1 MLCPPTRFPYTLAS
15 ALPDGTRD
23 VSVVLPRWIVMK
35 REFERVYEAC
45 CATPPCTDTCPA
57 LKVALG
63 EDFDGNGTPEATVN
77 YEVFSGIGLACAD
90 KAYRPFLLHP
100 IDGPEVQAL
109 VADPNPPNALK
120 IPTFGTYF
128 RYLCLKT
135 WDPAQGKEVFVCG
148 KGRVA
153 DGISGYALKNN
164 TLSPRPIY
172 SKGLI
177 WGGNTWDLHFQFVKG
192 HLGSIIEP
200 KQNNVSPAYYALDDA
215 WNLNPLDKHS
225 DNVTTKEKDY
235 LAAGQ
240 ALMGMNLGDN
250 APRRCPSFI
259 TCEPGKACCI
269 GRFGGGVYG
278 SCAVKTDGTV
288 WCWGDVYG
296 HFAAV
301 PRQPVRTSTGQ
312 LEGALDVSVGEAHA
326 CARRGDGTLWCW
338 GNNSYGQLG
347 DGGTV
352 SRSTAAPVAGLS
364 AVEQVSLGA
373 YQSCARLTN
382 GTLRCWGGNAFAQLG
397 LGASGATGLP
407 TATVPACGD
416 GVCDFA
422 EKLFG
427 SCVGDCTAIL
437 NDGVCDPFM
446 EVFSVGCTGSTATC
460 SPDCRPVGDPLRTV
474 VGNLCGNGR
483 CDTAATESSATCA
496 TDCGALPAV
505 CGNGQCEAG
514 ESCSSCGADCGVC
527 CTPSCAGKVCGNNG
541 CGGSCGSCTSPAT
554 CDVNG
559 QCVGGCTPATC
570 ATLAQPVCGA
580 QPDGCGGTLS
590 CTPSCTVTDAETSN
604 NAYGGASALTSAAI
618 YTPKVGSSGDQDWWK
633 MSNLSAGKVVN
644 VTMRPP
650 AGKNY
655 NIEIRTGSTGTTV
668 VATGASGGAGVAE
681 SLSWTNGSRQTVYV
695 RVVGATTAD
704 WSATDPYYL
713 KVTF

>member
-1 MLCPPTRFPYTLAS
+1 MPPGSRSARIAS
-15 ALPDGTRD
+15 CALLTGGTVRCWGSNTFGQLGDGTITKRSTSVA
-23 VSVVLPRWIVMK
+23 VSSLTGVS
-35 REFERVYEAC
+35 E
-45 CATPPCTDTCPA
+45 
-57 LKVALG
+57 VALG
-63 EDFDGNGTPEATVN
+63 TWH
-77 YEVFSGIGLACAD
+77 SCA
-90 KAYRPFLLHP
+90 R
-100 IDGPEVQAL
+100 
-109 VADPNPPNALK
+109 
-120 IPTFGTYF
+120 
-128 RYLCLKT
+128 
-135 WDPAQGKEVFVCG
+135 
-148 KGRVA
+148 
-153 DGISGYALKNN
+153 
-164 TLSPRPIY
+164 LSAGSVRC
-172 SKGLI
+172 
-177 WGGNTWDLHFQFVKG
+177 WG
-192 HLGSIIEP
+192 
-200 KQNNVSPAYYALDDA
+200 QND
-215 WNLNPLDKHS
+215 W
-225 DNVTTKEKDY
+225 
-235 LAAGQ
+235 GQ
-240 ALMGMNLGDN
+240 LGDGTFTE
-250 APRRCPSFI
+250 RRTPVAVSGLTGVASI
-259 TCEPGKACCI
+259 AL
-269 GRFGGGVYG
+269 GGY
-278 SCAVKTDGTV
+278 
-288 WCWGDVYG
+288 
-296 HFAAV
+296 
-301 PRQPVRTSTGQ
+301 
-312 LEGALDVSVGEAHA
+312 HA
-326 CARRGDGTLWCW
+326 CARLTADGSLRCW
-338 GNNSYGQLG
+338 GNNDYGQLG
-347 DGGTV
+347 DGTTT
-352 SRSTAAPVAGLS
+352 SRETPVAVSGLTGV
-364 AVEQVSLGA
+364 VELALGA
-373 YQSCARLTN
+373 YHSCARLTDGTLRCWGKNDNAQLGDDTTTTRLTPTTVNGISSATELALGTAHSCARLTN
-382 GTLRCWGGNAFAQLG
+382 GELRCWGGNAFAQLG

-422 EKLFG
+422 EKLYG

-446 EVFSVGCTGSTATC
+446 EVFSVGCTGSSATC

-514 ESCSSCGADCGVC
+514 ETCSSCGADCGVC
-527 CTPSCAGKVCGNNG
+527 CTPNCAGKVCGNNG

-618 YTPKVGSSGDQDWWK
+618 YTPKIGSSGDQDWWK

-704 WSATDPYYL
+704 WSATDLYYL